1 MATRGKRIG
10 QKLTEK
16 KLITEEQLNTALA
29 DQAKSGLPL
38 GQCLVQ
44 MGFCS
49 EEAVMPALAEHL
61 NLPYVLLREITVAPD
76 VIRRIPAKLAHH
88 YEIVPVAMQDNT
100 LAFAIHDPTDT
111 HKLDEIQMMLGVSIA
126 PQLASRK
133 DILEALKR
141 YYGIGAETVET
152 MMKESRSESALALDQ
167 PMAEDIQTLAEDA
180 SIIKFVNQI
189 MLEAYH
195 DRATDIHVEP
205 YEDELKIRYRIDGI
219 LHDANIPPNIRRFQ
233 AAIVSRIKIMAHLN
247 IAERR
252 LPQDG
257 RIKVKIGDEELDL
270 RVSILPTPFGE
281 SVCIRLLSGANTFFG
296 LDKLGLDAGYLK
308 TLQHLI
314 LKPHGI
320 ILLTGPTGSG
330 KTTTLYAFLTEL
342 NKAEKKIITIED
354 PIEYQI
360 AGITQIQ
367 VHPKIDLTFSRG
379 LRSMLRH
386 DPDIMMVGEIRDLET
401 AEITIRVALT
411 GHLVFSTLHT
421 NDAASAV
428 ARLVDMGVESYL
440 VASSVE
446 CIIAQRLLRTLCPH
460 CKTLVAP
467 PPEFQKEIAT
477 IAHAMGRKNSVQIG
491 APKGCNH
498 CKGTG
503 YYGRAAIHEIL
514 VVDDDLR
521 SLIVQRLQA
530 NAIREKAIAKGM
542 RTLRQDGWRK
552 ALLGE
557 TSIDEVLRVTQ
568 ESEIVD

>member
-1 MATRGKRIG
+1 
-10 QKLTEK
+10 
-16 KLITEEQLNTALA
+16 
-29 DQAKSGLPL
+29 
-38 GQCLVQ
+38 
-44 MGFCS
+44 
-49 EEAVMPALAEHL
+49 MPVLAEHL
-61 NLPYVLLREITVAPD
+61 SLPYVLLREVTVPAD
-76 VIRRIPAKLAHH
+76 VIRKVPAKLAHH
-88 YEIVPVAMQDNT
+88 YEIVPVAMQANA
-100 LAFAIHDPTDT
+100 LAIAIHDPTDT
-111 HKLDEIQMMLGVSIA
+111 HKLDEIQMMLGISIA
-126 PQLASRK
+126 PQLAARK

-152 MMKESRSESALALDQ
+152 MMKESESESSLALDQ
-167 PMAEDIQTLAEDA
+167 PVAEDIQTLAEDA
-180 SIIKFVNQI
+180 SIITFVNQI

-205 YEDELKIRYRIDGI
+205 YQDELKIRYRIDGI
-219 LHDANIPPNIRRFQ
+219 LHDANVPPNIRRFQ

-342 NKAEKKIITIED
+342 NKADKKIITIED

-467 PPEFQKEIAT
+467 PADFHKEIAAM
-477 IAHAMGRKNSVQIG
+477 AHKMGRKNSAEVG
-491 APKGCNH
+491 APKGCNR

-503 YYGRAAIHEIL
+503 YFGRAAIHEIL
-514 VVDDDLR
+514 VVDDNLR

-552 ALLGE
+552 AILGE

>member
-1 MATRGKRIG
+1 
-10 QKLTEK
+10 
-16 KLITEEQLNTALA
+16 
-29 DQAKSGLPL
+29 
-38 GQCLVQ
+38 
-44 MGFCS
+44 
-49 EEAVMPALAEHL
+49 
-61 NLPYVLLREITVAPD
+61 
-76 VIRRIPAKLAHH
+76 
-88 YEIVPVAMQDNT
+88 
-100 LAFAIHDPTDT
+100 
-111 HKLDEIQMMLGVSIA
+111 
-126 PQLASRK
+126 
-133 DILEALKR
+133 
-141 YYGIGAETVET
+141 
-152 MMKESRSESALALDQ
+152 
-167 PMAEDIQTLAEDA
+167 
-180 SIIKFVNQI
+180 

-205 YEDELKIRYRIDGI
+205 YQDSLKIRYRIDGI
-219 LHDANIPPNIRRFQ
+219 LYDANIPPNIRHFQ
-233 AAIVSRIKIMAHLN
+233 ASIVSRIKIMAHLN

-296 LDKLGLDAGYLK
+296 LEKLGLDPASLSGLK
-308 TLQHLI
+308 HLI
-314 LKPHGI
+314 AKPHGV

-360 AGITQIQ
+360 PGITQIQ
-367 VHPKIDLTFSRG
+367 VHPKIDLSFSRG

-386 DPDIMMVGEIRDLET
+386 DPDIMMVGEIRDFET

-421 NDAASAV
+421 NDAAGAV

-446 CIIAQRLLRTLCPH
+446 CIIAQRLVRTLCPH
-460 CKTLVAP
+460 CKTLTAP
-467 PPEFQKEIAT
+467 PVDFQKEIA
-477 IAHAMGRKNSVQIG
+477 ALAQALNQKGPLRVGQ
-491 APKGCNH
+491 PKACNR
-498 CKGTG
+498 CKQTG
-503 YYGRAAIHEIL
+503 YFGRTAIHEIL
-514 VVDDDLR
+514 VVDDDVR
-521 SLIVQRLQA
+521 SLIVQRVPA
-530 NAIREKAIAKGM
+530 NTIREKAIAKGM

-552 ALLGE
+552 ALAGE